1 MSLRVRLAAA
11 FAAVAVTT
19 AVAVALTAP
28 SIVGRG
34 FAAMQ
39 DDGATGM
46 GRGAGQGAMAGI
58 HARQVQDETTTT
70 LIAVA
75 AIAAGVASL
84 LGFAIASRMAGP
96 LARLEASAAS
106 VARGELGV
114 RSGLGDRSDEIGSL
128 GRSFDAMAA
137 DLQATEVA
145 RRRFFQDAAHELK
158 TPLAVIDAT
167 TSAVLDGV
175 YPHDDRHLETIRDQ
189 SRLLARIV
197 DDLRTVSLADA
208 GVLPLRRGTVA
219 VGPLLDD
226 VTRDL
231 GARATAAGLQL
242 EASGASGLAVS
253 GDPDRVR
260 QVIVALADNA
270 IRHTPTGGRI
280 RIEARPASASVVIAV
295 VDTGPGLAPADLPHV
310 FERFYQADP
319 ARDRAT
325 GTSGLGLAIVRAVVE
340 AHGGRVRVANE
351 PGGGARFEIELPT
364 AG

>member
-11 FAAVAVTT
+11 FAAVAVIT

-28 SIVGRG
+28 TIVGRG

-39 DDGATGM
+39 DDGTTGP
-46 GRGAGQGAMAGI
+46 GRGPGQGVMNGI
-58 HARQVQDETTTT
+58 HARQVQDETTMT

-96 LARLEASAAS
+96 LARLESSAAS
-106 VARGELGV
+106 VARGDLGA
-114 RSGLGDRSDEIGSL
+114 RSGLGDRTDEIGSL

-137 DLQATEVA
+137 DLEATEVA

-208 GVLPLRRGTVA
+208 GVLPLRRETVA
-219 VGPLLDD
+219 IGPLLDA
-226 VTRDL
+226 VRRDL
-231 GARATAAGLQL
+231 GARATAGGLQVEVSGVAGL
-242 EASGASGLAVS
+242 SVS

-260 QVIVALADNA
+260 QVMVALADNA
-270 IRHTPTGGRI
+270 IRHTPAGGRI
-280 RIEARPASASVVIAV
+280 RIDAHAARSSVVIAV
-295 VDTGPGLAPADLPHV
+295 VDTGPGIAPADLPHV
-310 FERFYQADP
+310 FERFYQADA

-340 AHGGRVRVANE
+340 AHGGRVSAANE
-351 PGGGARFEIELPT
+351 PGGGARFEIELP
-364 AG
+364 AAR